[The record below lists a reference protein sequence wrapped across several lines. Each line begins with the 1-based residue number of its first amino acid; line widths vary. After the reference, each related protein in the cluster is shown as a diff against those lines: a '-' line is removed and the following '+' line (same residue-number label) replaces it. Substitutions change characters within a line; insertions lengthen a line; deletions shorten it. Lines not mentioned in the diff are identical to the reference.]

1 MLFLDEKR
9 ETDEK
14 YISFFIDFNILGFV
28 FFHFGNFRKRF
39 NGRYEKSKYQ
49 KNSPEMNVSDRD
61 LFPVKILS
69 KSVEKQ
75 KSYGHFS
82 LQNFFLEFFDFSGS
96 T

>member
-1 MLFLDEKR
+1 MRNNYASQLEMLFLDEKR

-14 YISFFIDFNILGFV
+14 YISFFIAFNIFGFV

-49 KNSPEMNVSDRD
+49 KNSPEINVSDRD

-75 KSYGHFS
+75 KS
-82 LQNFFLEFFDFSGS
+82 
-96 T
+96 